1 MTSEE
6 FIDIPCGELDLV
18 IAELTK
24 SDLKVWLYLTKKK
37 GKSISTS
44 CSKAAFISSHLR
56 LSEHTVKRA
65 IARLKDLKLDYLLD
79 NWD

>member
-6 FIDIPCGELDLV
+6 FIDIP
-18 IAELTK
+18 
-24 SDLKVWLYLTKKK
+24 S
-37 GKSISTS
+37 S

-79 NWD
+79 NWN